1 MKIFAHR
8 GASGEFPENTL
19 LAFEEAIKQGSDG
32 IELDVQFHQA
42 SEAFIV
48 LHDRYIKLDQQTK
61 HINEL
66 TLPQI
71 SQITLLPQQGICT
84 LDQALRHINN
94 RCVVNIEIKSAS
106 QGTQLSKE
114 ITALKH
120 LLTQLAEKHIISY
133 DKLIISSFNH
143 HVITQSSQQL
153 PTIETAALIAGCPI
167 LYASFCSE
175 LSVAYLNVS
184 AECLNKEIVQDA
196 HQRGLKVF
204 VYTVDLIDEIKL
216 CLQLGVDGIFTNF
229 PARAL
234 HWLTLVK

>member
-42 SEAFIV
+42 SEEFIV
-48 LHDRYIKLDQQTK
+48 IHDRHIKHANQIK
-61 HINEL
+61 HINAL
-66 TLPQI
+66 TFSQI
-71 SQITLLPQQGICT
+71 SQITLRQQGIPT
-84 LDQALRHINN
+84 LTQALACINN
-94 RCVVNIEIKSAS
+94 RCIVNIEIKSAS
-106 QGTQLSKE
+106 QGMQLSNE
-114 ITALKH
+114 IIALKR
-120 LLTQLAEKHIISY
+120 LLTQLVESHVISY

-143 HVITQSSQQL
+143 HVIKQSSQQL
-153 PTIETAALIAGCPI
+153 PSIQTAALIAGCPI
-167 LYASFCSE
+167 LYASFCTE

-184 AECLNKEIVQDA
+184 AECLNKVIIQDA
-196 HQRGLKVF
+196 HQKGLKVF

-216 CLQLGVDGIFTNF
+216 CHQLGVDGIFTNF

-234 HWLTLVK
+234 HWLTLAK